1 LLVAGAAGG
10 YLWWRATPEY
20 ALDNIRTA
28 LLERDEVRFRSFVDA
43 DAVISAAVTA
53 YRPPPGAKRDEEG
66 MLARLKN
73 KLAKLTNLDHALQ
86 SKQAK
91 EELAFYWSSGV
102 TAPAPAAKESLR
114 TVLLRHLPDAGRTLT
129 LKQVTSEPHQ
139 VTVQGQFLL
148 AAYQDAPVEIQLR
161 FRRERGKLR
170 LIEIANF
177 RALAHA
183 IFAAEVQWKRA
194 RNAEA
199 EEEFRQTLRL
209 VSIGLRKDG
218 GLLGLDKKLLVRVS
232 VEGLKKFPFVSA
244 RGVLSFRSRRGE
256 VHEFPLDILF
266 GATGAG
272 MRSDREIILSEET
285 GAVIPAE
292 LWDARPGE
300 YAPAL
305 RITGVTFADGQAI
318 SMPFPEIQ

>member
-1 LLVAGAAGG
+1 
-10 YLWWRATPEY
+10 
-20 ALDNIRTA
+20 
-28 LLERDEVRFRSFVDA
+28 
-43 DAVISAAVTA
+43 
-53 YRPPPGAKRDEEG
+53 
-66 MLARLKN
+66 
-73 KLAKLTNLDHALQ
+73 
-86 SKQAK
+86 
-91 EELAFYWSSGV
+91 
-102 TAPAPAAKESLR
+102 
-114 TVLLRHLPDAGRTLT
+114 
-129 LKQVTSEPHQ
+129 
-139 VTVQGQFLL
+139 
-148 AAYQDAPVEIQLR
+148 
-161 FRRERGKLR
+161 
-170 LIEIANF
+170 
-177 RALAHA
+177 
-183 IFAAEVQWKRA
+183 
-194 RNAEA
+194 
-199 EEEFRQTLRL
+199 
-209 VSIGLRKDG
+209 
-218 GLLGLDKKLLVRVS
+218 VRVS